1 MSDTGEKRELDDEL
15 ISAYLDDE
23 LSGED
28 RAVVERR
35 LAADPA
41 AQRLLHELRMV
52 SQSVQGMPQENLG
65 RDLSA
70 TIVELIEQ
78 ERKPTPSPTDGSK
91 PGGSL
96 PRLPVFGSRR
106 AWIWASLALAAGV
119 LIMFV
124 ERGDEPANKLAPVAQ
139 PQRSAPVG
147 QIAENEAAREP
158 SIEANR
164 AGGGGVLGGGAASPP
179 PNVIASDRRLMKESP
194 STVAPGQAPMSGQIA
209 NGPEAAAPAGSP
221 GLAASAP
228 GVATTKP
235 ISELNGA
242 RAGAAGPRP
251 SGTISGSSQWAGQVA
266 TSGTAKSFGGSG
278 GGQAEIKEREPLVVQ
293 VVMSPEAFEK
303 NSFERL
309 LASNGIEIESDAKKQ
324 ADSLDLGASRFKVSR
339 EKQPAVAAMPAKKA

>member
-15 ISAYLDDE
+15 ISAYLDEE
-23 LSGED
+23 LSGEE

-78 ERKPTPSPTDGSK
+78 ERKPSPARA
-91 PGGSL
+91 GGSTGGKL
-96 PRLPVFGSRR
+96 PRLPIFGSRR
-106 AWIWASLALAAGV
+106 AWIWASLALAAGL

-139 PQRSAPVG
+139 PQQRAPVG

-164 AGGGGVLGGGAASPP
+164 A
-179 PNVIASDRRLMKESP
+179 
-194 STVAPGQAPMSGQIA
+194 
-209 NGPEAAAPAGSP
+209 
-221 GLAASAP
+221 
-228 GVATTKP
+228 
-235 ISELNGA
+235 
-242 RAGAAGPRP
+242 
-251 SGTISGSSQWAGQVA
+251 
-266 TSGTAKSFGGSG
+266 
-278 GGQAEIKEREPLVVQ
+278 
-293 VVMSPEAFEK
+293 
-303 NSFERL
+303 
-309 LASNGIEIESDAKKQ
+309 
-324 ADSLDLGASRFKVSR
+324 
-339 EKQPAVAAMPAKKA
+339 